1 MPQPIA
7 LRLGQWHCNTAAD
20 LPPSLSRSVEYR
32 QVSAVCL
39 EIGMVS

>member
-7 LRLGQWHCNTAAD
+7 LSLGNTAAD

-39 EIGMVS
+39 EI